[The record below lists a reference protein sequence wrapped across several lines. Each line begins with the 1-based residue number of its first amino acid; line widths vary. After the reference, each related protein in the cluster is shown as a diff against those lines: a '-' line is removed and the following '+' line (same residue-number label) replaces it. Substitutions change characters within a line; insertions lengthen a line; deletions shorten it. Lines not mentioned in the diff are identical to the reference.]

1 MKKENKKLATELL
14 ENEKRLQKQ
23 RLEEHFTSVKYITLS
38 KEELDEILPYSLIQ
52 ELKDSIHD

>member
-23 RLEEHFTSVKYITLS
+23 ELEEHFTGVVFVDPL
-38 KEELDEILPYSLIQ
+38 EGELDKFLPDDLVKLIK
-52 ELKDSIHD
+52 ELIHD